1 MLRLVAGR
9 IVEASRVIWRRG
21 VILWAALLPEERSFT
36 SSSSR
41 RVNDVVFSGKK
52 VADGVKE
59 VPTTTS
65 LQRAVVC
72 LRFALVVF
80 SGKKVADG
88 VKEGRC

>member
-21 VILWAALLPEERSFT
+21 MILWAALLPEERSFT
-36 SSSSR
+36 SSSS

-65 LQRAVVC
+65 LNVPS
-72 LRFALVVF
+72 FA
-80 SGKKVADG
+80 
-88 VKEGRC
+88 